1 MDSYIGTKL
10 IQATP
15 EYKVTTDY
23 GMGGIETTF
32 TAEMPLSN
40 NGDIEVQEGYKVVYQ
55 DGYTS
60 WSPKNV
66 FEKSHLK
73 VDENTDLASK
83 VSIGQ

>member
-15 EYKVTTDY
+15 EYKVTTDQ

-40 NGDIEVQEGYKVVYQ
+40 NGDIEVQEGY
-55 DGYTS
+55 TS

-73 VDENTDLASK
+73 V
-83 VSIGQ
+83 I